1 MTMINR
7 EKSPI
12 NNISRTLLFEN
23 IVGAQVTA
31 SSRKRSCKS
40 RPSLEDDLKRD
51 LEVNKEN
58 VDDADFASR
67 RRSRKCSRTSH
78 EEEKLN
84 TKSISQERGRGLSVK
99 SNTIVPEVFRYP
111 SPRPSL
117 KSSRLPLPTISVHND
132 DDDVFETQD
141 SCHFPPPTSKL
152 LLSPSTART
161 PRIQFSSTSSQ
172 YLSTLLPSPNIDRGV
187 CCSTPN
193 RIKLESQGLSS
204 TEKMVLGRGAYGTVV
219 LGKWKGKKVAIKVIE
234 KEDGGR
240 TMRRRKSLESEIQ
253 AMNLEH
259 KNIVR
264 VYDVFAKDN
273 QHAVIIMEYVGSR
286 NLHRLLI
293 ESEDKYLDPRLL
305 LSAGKHVSSALAY
318 CHSRGIIHL
327 DVKPA
332 NVLVNSQAVFKLGDF
347 GCSVST
353 SNPDLEVD
361 HSLVG
366 TPGYQAPEFLRG
378 FVPSPSCDIYSL
390 AILLWQLD
398 SRKVPFDKQ
407 HPQTVMYQVVAA
419 GVRPRPPVGAESFV
433 NISSFMSL
441 YKSCWNPISAA
452 RPSAKEIVGK
462 LESIIRQ
469 YETKP
474 SYRFS
479 SKDVSSIA
487 SYKSMRL

>member
-1 MTMINR
+1 MTMIHR
-7 EKSPI
+7 DKSPI
-12 NNISRTLLFEN
+12 SNISRTLLFEK

-31 SSRKRSCKS
+31 GSRKRSN
-40 RPSLEDDLKRD
+40 RRSLEDDLKRD
-51 LEVNKEN
+51 FEENKEN
-58 VDDADFASR
+58 IDAVLASASR
-67 RRSRKCSRTSH
+67 RLSRKFSRPSFDDK
-78 EEEKLN
+78 EKLCVN
-84 TKSISQERGRGLSVK
+84 VNSQERGRSLTGK
-99 SNTIVPEVFRYP
+99 SIPIVPEVFRYP
-111 SPRPSL
+111 SPRPSP
-117 KSSRLPLPTISVHND
+117 KSSRVPLPAISVHHD

-141 SCHFPPPTSKL
+141 TCHLAPPSSKL

-161 PRIQFSSTSSQ
+161 PRIQISSTSSQ

-193 RIKLESQGLSS
+193 RIKLESEGLSS

-219 LGKWKGKKVAIKVIE
+219 LGNWKGKKVAIKVME
-234 KEDGGR
+234 KENGGR
-240 TMRRRKSLESEIQ
+240 TVRRRKSLESELQ
-253 AMNLEH
+253 AKNLEH

-264 VYDVFAKDN
+264 VFDVYAKDN
-273 QHAVIIMEYVGSR
+273 QYAVIIMEYVGSR

-332 NVLVNSQAVFKLGDF
+332 NVLVNSMAVFKLGDF

-378 FVPSPSCDIYSL
+378 CVPSPACDIYSL

-419 GVRPRPPVGAESFV
+419 GVRPQPPVGAEACV
-433 NISSFMSL
+433 NISSFTSL
-441 YKSCWNPISAA
+441 YKSCWNAVSTA
-452 RPSAKEIVGK
+452 RFSAKEIVGK

-469 YETKP
+469 HE
-474 SYRFS
+474 
-479 SKDVSSIA
+479 SKSTCCRISNKDS
-487 SYKSMRL
+487 SYKSLRF